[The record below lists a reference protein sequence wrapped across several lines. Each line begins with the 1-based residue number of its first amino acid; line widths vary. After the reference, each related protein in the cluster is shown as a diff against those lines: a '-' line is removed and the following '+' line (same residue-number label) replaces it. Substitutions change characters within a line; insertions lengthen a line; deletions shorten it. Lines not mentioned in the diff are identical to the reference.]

1 MSAYSNINQLDQKDL
16 GHGCQ
21 PQPVKET
28 PSEPQEEKNALN
40 LSLLDSPQ
48 CTHQM
53 PSNRD
58 QCQQMGQDGFYQN
71 IKQYR
76 KGQQEMR
83 QQLKDQKKIN
93 EDVQKNLIQ
102 VENELSKVGWRL
114 DALEELAFKTALM
127 TILEVYFKTKM
138 YGQRGP
144 PQNFSLYNA
153 VKQSEPGDLLS
164 NTGISADQWYAMR
177 AICVKDPSGR
187 NSVVHDQYPDFEIA
201 EKAYLQLITV
211 EDLSTELRQLFL
223 MIIGQIK

>member
-1 MSAYSNINQLDQKDL
+1 MSAYSKSDQLDQKDL
-16 GHGCQ
+16 EHRCP

-28 PSEPQEEKNALN
+28 PTELEKDKNALN
-40 LSLLDSPQ
+40 YSLLDSPQ
-48 CTHQM
+48 CTYQTLL
-53 PSNRD
+53 NGD
-58 QCQQMGQDGFYQN
+58 QCKQVGQDGFQQDL
-71 IKQYR
+71 KQYR
-76 KGQQEMR
+76 KGQEVMR

-93 EDVQKNLIQ
+93 EDVQSNLIQ
-102 VENELSKVGWRL
+102 VKNEMRKVGSRL
-114 DALEELAFKTALM
+114 DALEEHAYKTTLM

-138 YGQRGP
+138 YGQRGS

-153 VKQSEPGDLLS
+153 IQQSVPGDLLS

-177 AICVKDPSGR
+177 AICVKDSSDR

-211 EDLSTELRQLFL
+211 ENLSTELRHLFL